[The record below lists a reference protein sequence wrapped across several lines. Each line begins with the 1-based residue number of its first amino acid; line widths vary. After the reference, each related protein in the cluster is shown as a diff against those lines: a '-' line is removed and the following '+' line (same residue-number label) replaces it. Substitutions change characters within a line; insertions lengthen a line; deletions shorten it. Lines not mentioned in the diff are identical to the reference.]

1 MNIHQ
6 FQYILALAESRHF
19 ENAADKCFIS
29 QSTLSTMISK
39 FEDEIGIQVFDR
51 KKKPVE
57 VTAEGA
63 VIIEQLKKIKKEIE
77 SLHEV
82 TNQLKGE
89 VKGTLT
95 IAVIPTIAPFLLP
108 LFLHR
113 FASKFPNLHI
123 EVREQTTS
131 EIMRMIKTR
140 DLDIGI
146 ISLPVHDPEIIE
158 FPLYDESF
166 VFYDASS
173 KNKKELTTK
182 QVDVSNLCLLEEGH
196 CMRNQVLEL
205 CDFHK
210 KELNNKLNFR
220 YKAGSIDSLLRFV
233 KANKATTLLP
243 YLAAKELSSSEQK
256 KVSEFRAPIPFRS
269 VGIVTHSHFVKHK
282 IRELLE
288 EEILREVKPLLQKTT
303 IKGKQL
309 LPMS

>member
-1 MNIHQ
+1 
-6 FQYILALAESRHF
+6 
-19 ENAADKCFIS
+19 
-29 QSTLSTMISK
+29 MISK

-57 VTAEGA
+57 VTAEGM
-63 VIIEQLKKIKKEIE
+63 VVIEQLKKINKEIE

-113 FASKFPNLHI
+113 FARKFPNLHI

-131 EIMRMIKTR
+131 EIMRMIKSR

-146 ISLPVHDPEIIE
+146 ISIPINDPEIIE
-158 FPLYDESF
+158 YPLYDESF

-256 KVSEFRAPIPFRS
+256 KVSEFSAPVPFRS
-269 VGIVTHSHFVKHK
+269 VGIVAHSHFVKHK

-288 EEILREVKPLLQKTT
+288 EEIMREVKPLLQKTT

-309 LPMS
+309 LPIG

>member
-1 MNIHQ
+1 
-6 FQYILALAESRHF
+6 
-19 ENAADKCFIS
+19 
-29 QSTLSTMISK
+29 MISK

-57 VTAEGA
+57 VTAEGM
-63 VIIEQLKKIKKEIE
+63 VVIEQLKKINKEIE

-113 FASKFPNLHI
+113 FARKFPNLHI

-131 EIMRMIKTR
+131 EIMRMIKSR

-146 ISLPVHDPEIIE
+146 ISIPVNDPEIIE
-158 FPLYDESF
+158 YPLYDESF

-256 KVSEFRAPIPFRS
+256 KVSEFSAPVPFRS
-269 VGIVTHSHFVKHK
+269 VGIVAHSHFVKHK

-288 EEILREVKPLLQKTT
+288 EEIMREVKPLLQKTT

-309 LPMS
+309 LPIG

>member
-63 VIIEQLKKIKKEIE
+63 IVIEQLKKINKEIE

-146 ISLPVHDPEIIE
+146 ISLPVNDPEIIE
-158 FPLYDESF
+158 FPMYDESF

-173 KNKKELTTK
+173 KNNKELTTK

-243 YLAAKELSSSEQK
+243 FLAAKELSAPEQK
-256 KVSEFRAPIPFRS
+256 KISEFRAPIPFRS

-303 IKGKQL
+303 IKGKRL